1 MKGKGLRSLVVSGI
15 VALSLAV
22 LFSAGSPL
30 SAFGAD
36 FTVDTIQKAYENI
49 RDIKGSFVQKSTIK
63 DLKKTDKFEG
73 TFMIKVPSKM
83 RWQYRGKGK
92 EMEVIVNSGEMTV
105 YQKSEKQVLK
115 GGFDKESY
123 GQAPLALIGGF
134 ANIEKEFDVV
144 KKKGLLLLTPKKNM
158 GIVASVEISPSGGEF
173 PIGSLTII
181 DKRSNRIEIIFKD
194 VVLNSG
200 INDSAFSFSPP
211 PWVSVYEHPRPR

>member
-1 MKGKGLRSLVVSGI
+1 MKGQGPGRIFLSCI
-15 VALSLAV
+15 AALSLVV

-30 SAFGAD
+30 SAHGAD

-63 DLKKTDKFEG
+63 DLKKTDTFEG
-73 TFMIKVPSKM
+73 TFIIKVPSKM
-83 RWQYRGKGK
+83 RWQYRGEGK

-134 ANIEKEFDVV
+134 ANIEKEFDVA
-144 KKKGLLLLTPKKNM
+144 KKKGRLLLTPKKNM
-158 GIVASVEISPSGGEF
+158 GMVASVEISSSEGEF

-181 DKRSNRIEIIFKD
+181 DKRSNRIEIIFRD

-200 INDSAFSFSPP
+200 VSDSAFSFSVPP
-211 PWVSVYEHPRPR
+211 GVSVYEHTRPH